1 MKLIQIF
8 TIAACTT
15 LLALIAAFV
24 ALPDN
29 SGYFGLFL
37 IGISPVVIFAFMI
50 WSYILEYLAHK
61 YRIIDNIFAY
71 FILTGITCYSII
83 LFTIYGLNDG
93 SASDFQSFIADAKD
107 ALSDIRVFSCVLLT
121 TALHSAVFNW
131 LHVKKRTGAIH

>member
-15 LLALIAAFV
+15 LFALMAAFV

-37 IGISPVVIFAFMI
+37 IGISPVVIFAFMM
-50 WSYILEYLAHK
+50 WSYFLEYLVNK
-61 YRIIDNIFAY
+61 YHVIDHILYY
-71 FILTGITCYSII
+71 FILTGIMCYSII

-93 SASDFQSFIADAKD
+93 STSDFRSFIDDAKD
-107 ALSDIRVFSCVLLT
+107 ALSDIPVLSCVLLT
-121 TALHSAVFNW
+121 TVLYSAIFNW
-131 LHVKKRTGAIH
+131 LHAKRRTDAIR